1 MNENKEYHIELINL
15 CKYYG
20 DKYIFKNFNRG
31 FERNKITTI
40 VAPSGYGKT
49 TLLNIISGLE
59 DCNGGEVIV
68 KSKNISYMFQED
80 RIIPWLTVYENIA
93 FVLKSSM
100 NNKEIKERVDRC
112 LKLVRLED
120 AREMYPEKLSGGMK
134 RRAVL
139 ARSLAY
145 KNQILLM
152 DEPFKGLDLKL
163 KEEIIKDFYDLWTKE
178 KNTVILVTHDLKEAE
193 LLKSEIC
200 YLENK

>member
-1 MNENKEYHIELINL
+1 MNENKDYHIQLINL
-15 CKYYG
+15 CKYYE
-20 DKYIFKNFNRG
+20 DKCIFKNFNRG

-59 DCNGGEVIV
+59 NLDSGEVIV

-80 RIIPWLTVYENIA
+80 RLMPWLTVYENIA
-93 FVLKSSM
+93 FVLKSLM
-100 NNKEIKERVDRC
+100 DNEEIKDRVEKY

-120 AREMYPEKLSGGMK
+120 AKEMYPEKLSGGMN
-134 RRAVL
+134 RRVAL

-145 KNQILLM
+145 KSDILLM

-178 KNTVILVTHDLKEAE
+178 KNTVILVSHDLKEAE
-193 LLKSEIC
+193 LLKSEIA